1 LWHKNLRLLKQFLAL
16 GFVLLYIVPKTHTY
30 YSFFIFKT
38 KAYLEDAG
46 VDGSRIAA
54 VGYGSSKPIASNKTP
69 QGRQKNRRVE
79 FKVN

>member
-1 LWHKNLRLLKQFLAL
+1 
-16 GFVLLYIVPKTHTY
+16 
-30 YSFFIFKT
+30 
-38 KAYLEDAG
+38 LEDAG